1 MKRVRPREIAIMRRF
16 YFDLRDGEALA
27 VDEEGTELPDTE
39 TAQEEAARSLAA
51 MARNVI
57 QAKAA
62 NTLCHAMAIEVRDDS
77 GPVLQAKLTF
87 EMQLLKQ

>member
-1 MKRVRPREIAIMRRF
+1 MHRF
-16 YFDLRDGEALA
+16 YFDLRDGDSLA
-27 VDEEGTELPDTE
+27 VDDEGTELPDRK
-39 TAQEEAARSLAA
+39 TAQEDAARSLAA

-62 NTLCHAMAIEVRDDS
+62 NALCRATAIEVRDDG
-77 GPVLQAKLTF
+77 GPVLQAKLIF